1 MLSIFSRLI
10 CISPLI
16 IMIWFYEKYPYKN
29 KKIKLKILKMAW
41 KFREEEG
48 GEKKTLLGTVK
59 PTPFLVGFE

>member
-1 MLSIFSRLI
+1 
-10 CISPLI
+10 
-16 IMIWFYEKYPYKN
+16 MIWFYEKYPYKN